1 MTSTHPILPAEQIRA
16 GHAPL
21 LSLPVLRPPADLFA
35 RRAARLRQLADGH
48 AMADFLR
55 LCATL
60 CDRQQ
65 TLLDAAA
72 APSLAPEWLATLLRQ
87 LAEGLSGQLPAP
99 AQTALDQLTSLPPAA
114 LQTVASALSEGAIN
128 DDAPLAAL
136 PLLGAA
142 LQVQYTAY
150 HRARPL
156 PQPDHQTERCP
167 CCGGLPLASVL
178 TRGDSGHAQRHAL
191 CALCGHAWPVGR
203 VRCLGC
209 GNSRDLRYY
218 SLAPQDYE
226 PPEPDHQR
234 PHQTRGAQE
243 VEACGECHGAL
254 KQVSLL
260 QDPDAEA
267 GADDLASLALDLLA
281 GEAGYARLG
290 FNPLFLPGT

>member
-1 MTSTHPILPAEQIRA
+1 MTLTQPILPAEQILA
-16 GHAPL
+16 GDAPL
-21 LSLPVLRPPADLFA
+21 MSLPVLRPPSDLFA

-48 AMADFLR
+48 AMAGFLR
-55 LCATL
+55 LCAVI
-60 CDRQQ
+60 CQQ
-65 TLLDAAA
+65 QQALHDASQLDPRAALEKLAQALAPQLPSPVQASLDALLALDAAA
-72 APSLAPEWLATLLRQ
+72 LSR
-87 LAEGLSGQLPAP
+87 LAERLLNGDYPA
-99 AQTALDQLTSLPPAA
+99 D
-114 LQTVASALSEGAIN
+114 G
-128 DDAPLAAL
+128 PLFAAL

-142 LQVQYTAY
+142 LQAQAT
-150 HRARPL
+150 RSIRQRPL
-156 PQPDHQTERCP
+156 PEPQSQEARCP

-178 TRGDSGHAQRHAL
+178 TRGDSGHAQRHVV
-191 CALCGHAWPVGR
+191 CSMCSHAWPVGR

-226 PPEPDHQR
+226 APEPDHQR

-260 QDPDAEA
+260 QAPDAEA